1 MSAVSH
7 MRGIG
12 EIVGELQG
20 RLVGIEF
27 PDEPGVKAFD
37 RVELFDSED
46 LTAAFQFLLITE
58 QRVCVIVPL
67 EAKFEQVFPERGAAS
82 RKLTSK
88 REVPVVVLC
97 SDRVLGDRRAALY
110 GSDTEHGAYALAEL
124 ALPVCVGLL
133 LPNPNGVVGEAVN
146 YSVLTVKDSEQGL
159 PSRVAV
165 AVEVNCR
172 GGWLEADLGRSPIL

>member
-46 LTAAFQFLLITE
+46 LSAAFQFLLITE

-67 EAKFEQVFPERGAAS
+67 EAKFETVFGGASGMAS

-97 SDRVLGDRRAALY
+97 SDRVLGDRKAALY
-110 GSDTEHGAYALAEL
+110 GSDTERGAYALAEL

-146 YSVLTVKDSEQGL
+146 YSVLTVKDT
-159 PSRVAV
+159 
-165 AVEVNCR
+165 
-172 GGWLEADLGRSPIL
+172 